1 MKRVITADHYNQ
13 VEKWLDKWDDLLT
26 SKGFTYVGEDDF
38 GGNWYTGAW
47 YVSTEDPE
55 KQPIRIICLS
65 KDDMLEKASSK
76 SGRITSSF
84 TAYRIFIPYE
94 EGNIAEF
101 SRKCI
106 NASEAGKKALDML
119 GNPALMHAYSEVK
132 DVEAETAWPKV
143 VKWAAEANKRYN
155 NK

>member
-1 MKRVITADHYNQ
+1 MKNVITVEAQEQ
-13 VEKWLDKWDDLLT
+13 VEKWLDKWDDFLT

-38 GGNWYTGAW
+38 GGNWYTGVW

-65 KDDMLEKASSK
+65 KDDMLEKAV
-76 SGRITSSF
+76 SGKLSSSF
-84 TAYRIFIPYE
+84 TMYRIFIPYE
-94 EGNIAEF
+94 KGNIADS
-101 SRKCI
+101 SREHI
-106 NASEAGKKALDML
+106 NASDAGKKALVML
-119 GNPALMHAYSEVK
+119 GNPALIHAYSAIK
-132 DVEAETAWPKV
+132 DANAETAWPKV

>member
-1 MKRVITADHYNQ
+1 MKKAITAEAKEQ

-26 SKGFTYVGEDDF
+26 SKGFTYVGEDNP
-38 GGNWYTGAW
+38 GGNWYTGVW
-47 YVSTEDPE
+47 YVSAEDPE
-55 KQPIRIICLS
+55 TQPIRIICLS
-65 KDDMLEKASSK
+65 KDDMLEKAVNGKLS
-76 SGRITSSF
+76 SSF
-84 TAYRIFIPYE
+84 TMYRIFIPYE

-106 NASEAGKKALDML
+106 NASETGKKALDTL
-119 GNPALMHAYSEVK
+119 GNPALMHAYSAIK
-132 DVEAETAWPKV
+132 DADAETAWPKV